1 MERKQSDVDPSKTI
15 VDPSDFVKKHALV
28 EEVDSK
34 PVLSIKGAQVLT
46 ALKESLAQSNPELQG
61 ASP

>member
-1 MERKQSDVDPSKTI
+1 METKPRAIDQNKTI

-34 PVLSIKGAQVLT
+34 PVLSIKGTQMLT
-46 ALKESLAQSNPELQG
+46 ALQESLGQSNPEASG
-61 ASP
+61 AIQ